1 MKKLFT
7 MILCA
12 VLLCG
17 AAFAEN
23 IEIPNPIVEIQD
35 DDAFEDRLNIE
46 FDADDLH
53 AQNIVM
59 SIIADQVGQ
68 AAFTLQNADG
78 DPVEWT
84 LRFTRDAETGED
96 TQTFSGI
103 YDADMNDPETQPYE
117 FAVGDADDPVIPLEI
132 TKTRANTEGY
142 DILTWNYGGVY
153 YCLTIHGTYSQM
165 QFAEVFDSVLEATID
180 D

>member
-35 DDAFEDRLNIE
+35 DDVFEDRLHIE
-46 FDADDLH
+46 FDADDLN
-53 AQNIVM
+53 ARDIAM

-84 LRFTRDAETGED
+84 LRFTRDAETGKD

-103 YDADMNDPETQPYE
+103 CDTDMTDPETHPYE
-117 FAVGDADDPVIPLEI
+117 FAGDDADDPVIPLEI

-165 QFAEVFDSVLEATID
+165 QFAEVFDSVPEATID

>member
-1 MKKLFT
+1 MKKLFAL
-7 MILCA
+7 ILCA
-12 VLLCG
+12 FLLCG
-17 AAFAEN
+17 AAFAEST
-23 IEIPNPIVEIQD
+23 EIPNPIVEVYD
-35 DDAFEDRLNIE
+35 DDTFEDRLNIE
-46 FDADDLH
+46 FDADDLYV
-53 AQNIVM
+53 QNVSM

-84 LRFTRDAETGED
+84 LRFTRDAETGKD
-96 TQTFSGI
+96 TQTFSGV
-103 YDADMNDPETQPYE
+103 ETQPHT
-117 FAVGDADDPVIPLEI
+117 FAGDDADDPVIQLEI

-165 QFAEVFDSVLEATID
+165 QFAEVLDSVLEATID

>member
-1 MKKLFT
+1 MKKLFS

-23 IEIPNPIVEIQD
+23 TEIPNPIVEIQD
-35 DDAFEDRLNIE
+35 DDVFEDRLHIE
-46 FDADDLH
+46 FDADDLRV
-53 AQNIVM
+53 QNAAM

-84 LRFTRDAETGED
+84 LRFTRDAEIGED

-103 YDADMNDPETQPYE
+103 YDADMTDLETQPYE
-117 FAVGDADDPVIPLEI
+117 FAGDDADDPVIPLEI
-132 TKTRANTEGY
+132 TKTRAKTEGY

>member
-1 MKKLFT
+1 MKKLFSL
-7 MILCA
+7 ILCA

-23 IEIPNPIVEIQD
+23 VGIPNPIVEVQD
-35 DDAFEDRLNIE
+35 DDVFEDKLHIE

-53 AQNIVM
+53 ARDIAM
-59 SIIADQVGQ
+59 SIIADQIGQ
-68 AAFTLQNADG
+68 AKFTLQNADG

-103 YDADMNDPETQPYE
+103 YDADMTDPETQTYE
-117 FAVGDADDPVIPLEI
+117 FTGDDADDPVIPLEI

-142 DILTWNYGGVY
+142 DILTWNYVGVY

>member
-1 MKKLFT
+1 MKKLLAL
-7 MILCA
+7 ILCA
-12 VLLCG
+12 FLMCS

-23 IEIPNPIVEIQD
+23 VAIPNPIVEIQD

-46 FDADDLH
+46 FDADDLKV
-53 AQNIVM
+53 QGISM
-59 SIIADQVGQ
+59 SIIADKTGQ

-84 LRFTRDAETGED
+84 LRFTRDAETGAD
-96 TQTFSGI
+96 TETFSGI
-103 YDADMNDPETQPYE
+103 YDADMSDPEAQTYE
-117 FAVGDADDPVIPLEI
+117 FSGDDADDPAIHLEL

-142 DILTWNYGGVY
+142 DILTWNHSGVY
-153 YCLTIHGTYSQM
+153 YCLTIRGNYSQT
-165 QFAEVFDSVLEATID
+165 QFAEVFNNILEATID